1 MSEGT
6 KEVEQIRYTR
16 WGSEPPEHGW
26 YWNAVDGIAWLI
38 GRALE
43 AEGLRV
49 VQTKE
54 KFGRACVYVGCND
67 DEDAPLSTV
76 ERRKSYHF
84 VYMMALAAHPQLRS
98 AILAG
103 ADFPKLASG
112 EHDPENTS
120 TFPG

>member
-1 MSEGT
+1 MST
-6 KEVEQIRYTR
+6 QQVPQIRY
-16 WGSEPPEHGW
+16 GHYGDEPPEHGW
-26 YWNAVDGIAWLI
+26 YWGAVDGIAWLI

-54 KFGRACVYVGCND
+54 KFGRACVYIGCND

-76 ERRKSYHF
+76 ERRKAYRF
-84 VYMMALAAHPQLRS
+84 VYMMALAAHPQLCS
-98 AILAG
+98 AILDG
-103 ADFPKLASG
+103 ADYRALASG
-112 EHDPENTS
+112 EGDPENTS